1 MVFVPEG
8 FHDCIDPT
16 LGHLSAVMSSE
27 SASSQLISKP
37 LDFGQTPD
45 LSNIKGRSIL
55 ITGSA
60 RGIGLACATKLAQA
74 GALVTISDIRSE
86 AGEAAAKDLTEKGLR
101 VQFAQCDVTSYTS
114 QVALFKKAIEFGN
127 GSIDVVV
134 PNAGICAEQNLFDM
148 LPADASNLDS
158 EPPEPGYSVMDVNL
172 KGVYYSC
179 YLALHYF
186 RMRQD
191 TSFSPSLV
199 LIASL
204 AGYVGFP
211 SSVTYSM
218 SKFGVRGLFFGT
230 RDRAI
235 TADPP
240 VRVNLVAPFFIS
252 TAMTAQEDFV
262 ASEAGAM
269 MQAMGAA
276 PIEGVVQAVVHFS
289 ADQAAHGRAAGIF
302 PQGVY
307 DLGDDL
313 EGGFAGQKVQKGMS
327 DIVAA
332 MTAATEKQGEELSR
346 QDSATGT
353 EAGSFMG
360 LAR

>member
-1 MVFVPEG
+1 
-8 FHDCIDPT
+8 
-16 LGHLSAVMSSE
+16 MSTQSGP
-27 SASSQLISKP
+27 SSLQSTP
-37 LDFGQTPD
+37 LDFGQAPD
-45 LSNIKGRSIL
+45 LSNIKGKSVL

-60 RGIGLACATKLAQA
+60 RGIGLACATKLAEA
-74 GALVTISDIRSE
+74 GALVTISDIRTE
-86 AGEAAAKDLTEKGLR
+86 TGEAAAKTLTDRGLH
-101 VQFAQCDVTSYTS
+101 VQFVQSDVTSYTS

-148 LPADASNLDS
+148 IPAEAPTPES

-186 RMRQD
+186 RMQREA
-191 TSFSPSLV
+191 SFSPSLV

-230 RDRAI
+230 RDRAA

-240 VRVNLVAPFFIS
+240 VRVNLVAPWFIP

-269 MQAMGAA
+269 MKAMGSA

-307 DLGDDL
+307 DLADDI
-313 EGGFAGQKVQKGMS
+313 EGGFAGQTLQKGMS
-327 DIVAA
+327 DVMAA
-332 MTAATEKQGEELSR
+332 MTAATEKQGEELRR

-360 LAR
+360 LAH